1 MKILDAMTVCIQV
14 SVSYIKDVGRIF
26 FEATADGSLA
36 ELSKL
41 DSTNSV
47 ERDRKLMHAIWKSVL
62 CGPNYPQLSFD
73 NILSWLDVAEAAF
86 RDLNITDDRSSLE
99 ILKDSLDIDGYVL
112 IEDIFHIG
120 QFARTGKRYT
130 LL

>member
-1 MKILDAMTVCIQV
+1 MTLCIQV

-26 FEATADGSLA
+26 LEATIYGSMA
-36 ELSKL
+36 ERSKL
-41 DSTNSV
+41 GSTNLV
-47 ERDRKLMHAIWKSVL
+47 QRDRKLMHTIWISVF

-73 NILSWLDVAEAAF
+73 NILSWLGVAKAAF

-99 ILKDSLDIDGYVL
+99 ILKDSLDIDVYVL

-120 QFARTGKRYT
+120 QFARTGERYT